1 LTDVR
6 LSGSVE
12 KMRRP
17 VTVRAFAAGVTDV
30 GRQREHNEDSYAIDA
45 DHGLFV
51 VADGMGG
58 HSAGDV
64 ASRLATSTIADF
76 FRTLSSEDVTWPS
89 QFDRTL
95 SDEEN
100 RLVTS
105 IGIANRRIFEQS
117 QSTRSL
123 AGMGTTVVGAHFS
136 VKRQRMYVGHVGD
149 SRAYRVR
156 GGKIDQLTRDH
167 SLANEPFPELTDAER
182 AELPKNVITRALGMQ
197 DNVVVDLTSDE
208 SQPGDV
214 YLLCSDGLSGML
226 ADELILEEIVAYQ
239 SNGGESA
246 TASARRLQLE
256 ELCARLVDRAN
267 DLGGEDNITAL
278 AILIDETD
286 EVPSSRRPA
295 VIIHGPEVGPAA
307 LATEPTQP
315 GDGAKDADSTPSPS
329 STD

>member
-1 LTDVR
+1 
-6 LSGSVE
+6 
-12 KMRRP
+12 MRRQP
-17 VTVRAFAAGVTDV
+17 SVGAFAAGVTDV
-30 GRQREHNEDSYAIDA
+30 GRQREHNEDSYAIDL

-117 QSTRSL
+117 QSMRSL

-136 VKRQRMYVGHVGD
+136 AKRRRMYIGHVGD
-149 SRAYRVR
+149 SRAYRIR
-156 GGKIDQLTRDH
+156 SGKIEQLTRDH
-167 SLANEPFPELTDAER
+167 SLANEPFPELSEAER

-208 SQPGDV
+208 SHAGDV

-226 ADELILEEIVAYQ
+226 ADEQILREVLAFQEVNRA
-239 SNGGESA
+239 
-246 TASARRLQLE
+246 LE
-256 ELCARLVDRAN
+256 ELCSRLVERAN
-267 DLGGEDNITAL
+267 ELGGEDNITAL
-278 AILIDETD
+278 AIRIEETD
-286 EVPSSRRPA
+286 SPASSRRPSLIIRGA
-295 VIIHGPEVGPAA
+295 DTEGAKLEVIEAA
-307 LATEPTQP
+307 PTDP
-315 GDGAKDADSTPSPS
+315 GDPSSTSPVDGGESSVNLDSTPLPS
-329 STD
+329 TPRPE

>member
-1 LTDVR
+1 
-6 LSGSVE
+6 
-12 KMRRP
+12 MRRQAS
-17 VTVRAFAAGVTDV
+17 VGAFAAGVTDV
-30 GRQREHNEDSYAIDA
+30 GRQREHNEDSYAIDL

-117 QSTRSL
+117 QSMRSL

-136 VKRQRMYVGHVGD
+136 SKRQRMYVGHVGD
-149 SRAYRVR
+149 SRAYRIR
-156 GGKIDQLTRDH
+156 SGKIDQLTRDH
-167 SLANEPFPELTDAER
+167 SLANEPFPELSDAER

-208 SQPGDV
+208 SHPGDV

-226 ADELILEEIVAYQ
+226 PDDLILQEVVAFQ
-239 SNGGESA
+239 EVDRG
-246 TASARRLQLE
+246 LE
-256 ELCARLVDRAN
+256 ALCSRLVERAN
-267 DLGGEDNITAL
+267 ELGGEDNITAL
-278 AILIDETD
+278 AIRIEELEA
-286 EVPSSRRPA
+286 PSSSRRPSL
-295 VIIHGPEVGPAA
+295 IIRA
-307 LATEPTQP
+307 
-315 GDGAKDADSTPSPS
+315 DADSTVKQEALEAAPTDPGDPTAEQRDSVSMDSTPLPSTPRPAS
-329 STD
+329 

>member
-1 LTDVR
+1 
-6 LSGSVE
+6 
-12 KMRRP
+12 MRRQAS
-17 VTVRAFAAGVTDV
+17 VGAFAAGVTDV
-30 GRQREHNEDSYAIDA
+30 GRQREHNEDSYAIDL

-117 QSTRSL
+117 QSMRSL

-136 VKRQRMYVGHVGD
+136 SKRRRMYVGHVGD
-149 SRAYRVR
+149 SRAYRIR
-156 GGKIDQLTRDH
+156 SGKIEQLTRDH
-167 SLANEPFPELTDAER
+167 SLANEPFPELSDAER

-208 SQPGDV
+208 SHPGDV

-226 ADELILEEIVAYQ
+226 PDELILQEIVAFQ
-239 SNGGESA
+239 EVDRG
-246 TASARRLQLE
+246 LE
-256 ELCARLVDRAN
+256 ALCARLVERAN
-267 DLGGEDNITAL
+267 ELGGEDNITAL
-278 AILIDETD
+278 AIRIE
-286 EVPSSRRPA
+286 EMESPISSRRPSL
-295 VIIHGPEVGPAA
+295 IIRGDTDPAGKLEA
-307 LATEPTQP
+307 IEAAPTDP
-315 GDGAKDADSTPSPS
+315 GDPNAPQRDSVSMDSTPLPS
-329 STD
+329 TPRPVS

>member
-1 LTDVR
+1 
-6 LSGSVE
+6 
-12 KMRRP
+12 MRRAIS
-17 VTVRAFAAGVTDV
+17 VRAFAAGMTDV
-30 GRQREHNEDSYAIDA
+30 GRQREHNEDSYAIDL

-89 QFDRTL
+89 QFDRSL

-117 QSTRSL
+117 QSMRSL

-136 VKRQRMYVGHVGD
+136 SKRQRMYVGHVGD
-149 SRAYRVR
+149 SRAYRIR
-156 GGKIDQLTRDH
+156 GGKIEQLTRDH
-167 SLANEPFPELTDAER
+167 SLANEPFPELSDAER

-208 SQPGDV
+208 SHPGDV

-226 ADELILEEIVAYQ
+226 ADEIILDEVISFPSEDAGPER
-239 SNGGESA
+239 SLA
-246 TASARRLQLE
+246 QLE
-256 ELCARLVDRAN
+256 ELCTRLVERAN

-278 AILIDETD
+278 AIRI
-286 EVPSSRRPA
+286 EVSEDAPSSHRPVV
-295 VIIHGPEVGPAA
+295 VIRGAGEPKDVAFESSPTDDQTLPPREPAEV
-307 LATEPTQP
+307 
-315 GDGAKDADSTPSPS
+315 DSTPLPS
-329 STD
+329 TPTPSTSS